1 MSAVNDEDDERESCT
16 NRQYLQDSVTWLPQI
31 RTVSQDELSNTR
43 KYHCDCSKEVVVG
56 SDADQRIRRDCSLE
70 LT

>member
-1 MSAVNDEDDERESCT
+1 MSAVDDEDDEWESCP
-16 NRQYLQDSVTWLPQI
+16 NCQYLDDSIPSKLWT
-31 RTVSQDELSNTR
+31 RTVSQDELSNAR

-56 SDADQRIRRDCSLE
+56 SDADQRVRRDCSLE